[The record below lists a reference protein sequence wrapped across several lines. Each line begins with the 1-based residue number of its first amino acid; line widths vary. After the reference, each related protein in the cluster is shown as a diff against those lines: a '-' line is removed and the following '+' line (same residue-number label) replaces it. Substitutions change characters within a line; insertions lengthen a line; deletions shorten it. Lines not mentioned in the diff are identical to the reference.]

1 MSERPALHGAHAEHT
16 MIDVSSLRRSY
27 TRCGL
32 DEEQLTDHPMDLFER
47 WLEEAVAAELY
58 DPTAMVASTCDDRGQ
73 PFARTVLLK
82 DYDRSSLVF
91 YTNLGSR
98 KARQLHDN
106 PRLSLLFPWFAL
118 ERQVIFLGRA
128 ARLSTAEALRYFATR
143 PRDSQLGAWASEQS
157 AVIAARSVLEGRF
170 MEMKEKFARGEVP
183 LPSFWGG
190 FRVRIESV
198 EFWQGRTG
206 RLHDRFLYSRTND
219 DTWQSV
225 RLAP

>member
-1 MSERPALHGAHAEHT
+1 

-27 TRCGL
+27 TRGGL

-47 WLEEAVAAELY
+47 WLEEAITAGLY
-58 DPTAMVASTCDDRGQ
+58 DPTAMVVSTCDGRGQ
-73 PFARTVLLK
+73 PFARMVLLK

-98 KARQLHDN
+98 KARQLHEN
-106 PRLSLLFPWFAL
+106 PRLALLFPWFYL
-118 ERQVIFLGRA
+118 ERQVIFQGTA
-128 ARLSTAEALRYFATR
+128 ARLGTAEVLRYFATR

-157 AVIAARSVLEGRF
+157 TVIAARSVLEGRF

-190 FRVRIESV
+190 FRVHIESV

-206 RLHDRFLYSRTND
+206 RLHDRFMYTPAD
-219 DTWQSV
+219 GGGWQAV